1 MEKRRIS
8 SKHLRLLVRRLRPR
22 HLSAF
27 ECAEN
32 IVQTQT
38 LQRRRIYSHTPVL
51 MLVPIL
57 CPGTFID
64 WVSPLTSFKNLSRT
78 GFCVPRN
85 LCNINGQACVS
96 FPDASINEQ
105 LGMIASPVGD
115 RSVGNGRTAFLR

>member
-38 LQRRRIYSHTPVL
+38 LQRRRIHLHTPVL

-57 CPGTFID
+57 CPVRSLI
-64 WVSPLTSFKNLSRT
+64 
-78 GFCVPRN
+78 GFR
-85 LCNINGQACVS
+85 L
-96 FPDASINEQ
+96 
-105 LGMIASPVGD
+105 
-115 RSVGNGRTAFLR
+115 